1 MEALQIELY
10 FSLFVIAFILG
21 MVVYFIRFFMKKI
34 KEEEEKQ
41 NR

>member
-41 NR
+41 NH

>member
-21 MVVYFIRFFMKKI
+21 MVVYFIRFFSKKI
-34 KEEEEKQ
+34 KEDEEKQ
-41 NR
+41 KN